1 MDLLRASRSKLI
13 LPSRLRRLS
22 ESHVQRFKNGRH
34 FLGISLLFLEFLVL
48 FIVDDVFFHSVLEF
62 VLVFTTLD
70 VAIGH
75 DTHNLLVVV
84 QDRKTRQL

>member
-1 MDLLRASRSKLI
+1 LTRLPKRVHLRPSKGSIQALDDGGHLLG
-13 LPSRLRRLS
+13 
-22 ESHVQRFKNGRH
+22 VG
-34 FLGISLLFLEFLVL
+34 LFFFEFLVL